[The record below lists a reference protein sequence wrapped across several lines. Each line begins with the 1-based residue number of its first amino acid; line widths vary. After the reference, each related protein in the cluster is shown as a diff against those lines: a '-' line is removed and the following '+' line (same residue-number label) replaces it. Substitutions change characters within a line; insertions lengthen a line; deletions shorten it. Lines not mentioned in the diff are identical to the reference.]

1 MKVRLFFFLILLG
14 TVVFGQ
20 NEYDQAKERLDNL
33 KNGMLLVRLQ
43 TSQKQIDA
51 LMDRGMIEEAED
63 LKQEQYEENKE
74 AILAFSQVFD
84 FCPVYFF
91 YADKSEDIRSKELA
105 DNIFNSDLEILTN
118 TADLPEYFLTAEFA
132 ETPNLKIDGV
142 VIMDE
147 QMLPLEAP
155 FPFYQREHIMLGLI
169 SLSKGKMV
177 ERLNTRMHDLYEM
190 WDHE

>member
-1 MKVRLFFFLILLG
+1 MKVRLFFLFLFIGHL
-14 TVVFGQ
+14 VFSQ
-20 NEYDQAKERLDNL
+20 DSYDEAKVRLDNL
-33 KNGMLLVRLQ
+33 KKGMLLVRLQ
-43 TSQKQIDA
+43 TGNKQVNA
-51 LMDRGMIEEAED
+51 LMDKGLLEEAEAIR
-63 LKQEQYEENKE
+63 QEQYEENKE

-91 YADKSEDIRSKELA
+91 YSDESEAIRAKELSGV
-105 DNIFNSDLEILTN
+105 IFNSDLEMLN
-118 TADLPEYFLTAEFA
+118 NVSALPEYFLTAEFA

-147 QMLPLEAP
+147 KMLPLEAP

-177 ERLNTRMHDLYEM
+177 ERLNKRL
-190 WDHE
+190 HEQYKLWRNI

>member
-1 MKVRLFFFLILLG
+1 MAFTQLTFA
-14 TVVFGQ
+14 Q
-20 NEYDQAKERLDNL
+20 SDYDMAKERLENF

-43 TSQKQIDA
+43 TSSKQINA
-51 LMDRGMIEEAED
+51 LEERGKTEEAEEIRKD
-63 LKQEQYEENKE
+63 QYQENKE
-74 AILAFSQVFD
+74 TILAFRQIFS

-91 YADKSEDIRSKELA
+91 YSDKSEAIRAKELA
-105 DNIFNSDLEILTN
+105 GVIFDSELEVLTS
-118 TADLPEYFLTAEFA
+118 TQGLPEYFLTGEFA
-132 ETPNLKIDGV
+132 ETPNLKIDGL

-155 FPFYQREHIMLGLI
+155 FPFYQREHTMLGII

-177 ERLNTRMHDLYEM
+177 ERLNGRLFDLYDM

>member
-1 MKVRLFFFLILLG
+1 MKFRLLLFILLAG
-14 TVVFGQ
+14 IPVIAQ
-20 NEYDQAKERLDNL
+20 NDYDTAKERLHNL

-43 TSQKQIDA
+43 TSEKKIDA
-51 LMDRGMIEEAED
+51 LMERGMLEEAEAARE
-63 LKQEQYEENKE
+63 EQYEENKE
-74 AILAFSQVFD
+74 TILAFSQIFD

-91 YADKSEDIRSKELA
+91 YADKSEAIRDKDLA
-105 DNIFNSDLEILTN
+105 GNIFNSDMEVLN
-118 TADLPEYFLTAEFA
+118 NVSGLPEFFLTAEFA

-155 FPFYQREHIMLGLI
+155 FPFYQREHILMGLI

-177 ERLNTRMHDLYEM
+177 ERLNSRMHDLHTM
-190 WDHE
+190 WQNE